1 MRFHIALSILVSAGA
16 AMGQTAGAETYSF
29 LFSGNAAGKVVQT
42 VAADGTVEIQ
52 YSFND
57 RGRGPEIRGRY
68 RFDQRGFPT
77 FVELTGKD
85 YFKAPVDE
93 RLTVSDGEARWKS
106 TTEQG
111 SAAASGFYV
120 SSGGPPVE
128 EGWLVNAI
136 RKSPNGAIKLLP
148 GGEARVEKGVQTSVS
163 HAGRTVALTQYLVT
177 GLGFVP
183 DSVWM
188 DSDNRFF
195 ASVSSWSAVIRE
207 GWESSADELVKLQ
220 DQVEDKRYRELA
232 QRLGRHPK
240 SLAIRHV
247 RLFDSVTA
255 TVKEGQ
261 TVILAGDRIQ
271 TVGPDAEVTPA
282 AGAEIIDG
290 AGQTLLPGL
299 WDMHVHTQPSSGLL
313 NIASGVTSVRDMAN
327 DIDLIAR
334 LRKQYDS
341 GEAIGPRIF
350 PCGFI
355 DGRGPFQGPTKI
367 FADTEAEARG
377 AIDRY
382 AALGYRQIK
391 VYSSLKTEL
400 VAPIAAMAHAHG
412 MRLSGHVPNG
422 MTAEQ
427 FIRSGAD
434 ELQHMNFVFLNFMAD
449 KAGDTRTPAR
459 FMMVAENAASFDL
472 QSPAVEAFIRLM
484 RDRHTVVDPTLGAFE
499 GMFTDRPG
507 RVSDSWQPVIS
518 RLPVQVQRG
527 AKAGGLA
534 APGPKDQLYKDS
546 FAALLRM
553 TKRLYDAGI
562 PLVAGTDSVEG
573 LMLHRELELW
583 VKAGIPAGKVLQVA
597 TIGAARVAK
606 ADSDLGSIEPG
617 KKADL
622 VLISGDPMANI
633 GDIRHCRIVIKDG
646 VQYDSAALYITLG
659 IAP

>member
-1 MRFHIALSILVSAGA
+1 MRFRLALSILIATA
-16 AMGQTAGAETYSF
+16 ALGQTGGLETYSF
-29 LFSGNAAGKVVQT
+29 LLSGNAAGKCVQT

-52 YSFND
+52 FSFND
-57 RGRGPEIRGRY
+57 RGRGPEIHGRY
-68 RFDQRGFPT
+68 RFDNRGFPT
-77 FVELTGKD
+77 LVEITGKD

-93 RLTVSDGEARWKS
+93 RLTVTDGEARWKS

-111 SAAASGFYV
+111 SAAASGFYI
-120 SSGGPPVE
+120 SAGGPPVE
-128 EGWLVNAI
+128 EGWLVSAI
-136 RKSPNGAIKLLP
+136 LKSPNGAVKLLP
-148 GGEARVEKGVQTSVS
+148 GGEARVEKGLQTKV
-163 HAGRTVALTQYLVT
+163 ARGGRTVALTQYLVT

-207 GWESSADELVKLQ
+207 GWEPAADELVKLQ
-220 DQVEDKRYRELA
+220 DQVEDKRYRDMA
-232 QRLGRHPK
+232 QRLSRRPK

-247 RLFDSVTA
+247 RLFDSLTA
-255 TVKEGQ
+255 TAKEGQ
-261 TVILAGDRIQ
+261 TVVIAGDRIQ
-271 TVGPDAEVTPA
+271 TVGPDAEVTPP

-290 AGQTLLPGL
+290 SGQTLLPGL
-299 WDMHVHTQPSSGLL
+299 WDMHVHTGPTTGLL

-327 DIDLIAR
+327 DIDMLGR

-341 GEAIGPRIF
+341 GDAIGPRIF

-367 FADTEAEARG
+367 FADTLEEART
-377 AIDRY
+377 AIDQY

-427 FIRSGAD
+427 FIRGGTD
-434 ELQHMNFVFLNFMAD
+434 ELQHINFVFLNFMAE

-459 FMMVAENAASFDL
+459 FTVVAENAAGLDQ
-472 QSPAVEAFIRLM
+472 QSPAVAAFIQLM
-484 RDRHTVVDPTLGAFE
+484 RERHTVVDPTLGVFE
-499 GMFTDRPG
+499 SMFTDRPG
-507 RVSDSWQPVIS
+507 RVSDGWQPVVS
-518 RLPVQVQRG
+518 HLPVQIQRG
-527 AKAGGLA
+527 ARAGGLPA
-534 APGPKDQLYKDS
+534 AGAKDALYKDS
-546 FAALLRM
+546 FAAVLKM
-553 TKRLYDAGI
+553 TKRLYDAGV

-583 VKAGIPAGKVLQVA
+583 VQAGIPAGNVLQAA

-606 ADSDLGSIEPG
+606 QDGELGSIEPG

-622 VLISGDPMANI
+622 LLVAGNPIANI
-633 GDIRHCRIVIKDG
+633 GDIRKGRVVIKDG
-646 VQYDSAALYITLG
+646 VQYDCAALYAALG

>member
-1 MRFHIALSILVSAGA
+1 MSALQLV
-16 AMGQTAGAETYSF
+16 GQTGSAETYS
-29 LFSGNAAGKVVQT
+29 LLLSGNPAGKCTQT
-42 VAADGTVEIQ
+42 VAGDGTVEIQ
-52 YSFND
+52 YAFND
-57 RGRGPEIRGRY
+57 RGRGPEIHGRY
-68 RFDQRGFPT
+68 RFDNRGFPI

-85 YFKAPVDE
+85 YYKAPVDE

-111 SAAASGFYV
+111 SAAASGFYI
-120 SSGGPPVE
+120 SSAGPPVE

-136 RKSPNGAIKLLP
+136 RKSPNGAVSLLP
-148 GGEARVEKGVQTSVS
+148 GGEGHIEKGVQTKVARGS
-163 HAGRTVALTQYLVT
+163 RTLVVTQYLVT
-177 GLGFVP
+177 GLSFVP

-195 ASVSSWSAVIRE
+195 ASVSAWSSVIRE
-207 GWESSADELVKLQ
+207 GWESSAEALVKLQ
-220 DQVEDKRYRELA
+220 DQTEDQRYRDMA
-232 QRLGRHPK
+232 QRFSRHPK
-240 SLAIRHV
+240 ALVIRHV
-247 RLFDSVTA
+247 RLFDSLTA
-255 TVKEGQ
+255 TAKEGQ
-261 TVILAGDRIQ
+261 TVTLAGDRIQ
-271 TVGPDAEVTPA
+271 TVGPDAEVTPP

-290 AGQTLLPGL
+290 SGQTLLPGL

-313 NIASGVTSVRDMAN
+313 NIASGITSVRDMAN

-341 GEAIGPRIF
+341 GETIGPRIF

-355 DGRGPFQGPTKI
+355 DGRGPYQGPTKI
-367 FADTEAEARG
+367 FADTVEEART

-434 ELQHMNFVFLNFMAD
+434 ELQHINFVFLNFMAG

-459 FMMVAENAASFDL
+459 FRVVAENAARLDQ
-472 QSPAVEAFIRLM
+472 QSPAVDAFIRLL

-499 GMFTDRPG
+499 SMFTDRPG
-507 RVSDSWQPVIS
+507 QVSDSWKPVVS
-518 RLPVQVQRG
+518 RLPVQIQRS
-527 AKAGGLA
+527 ATAGGLP
-534 APGPKDQLYKDS
+534 APGAKDQLYKDS
-546 FAALLRM
+546 FAASLQL

-583 VKAGIPAGKVLQVA
+583 VKAGIPAAQVLQAA

-606 ADSDLGSIEPG
+606 QDADLGSIEPG

-622 VLISGDPMANI
+622 LLVAGNPVANI
-633 GDIRHCRIVIKDG
+633 GDIRKGRIVIKDG
-646 VQYDSAALYITLG
+646 VQFDSAALYSALG

>member
-1 MRFHIALSILVSAGA
+1 MRFRLALSSLIATA
-16 AMGQTAGAETYSF
+16 ALGQTGGLETYSF
-29 LFSGNAAGKVVQT
+29 LLSGNAAGKCVQT

-52 YSFND
+52 FSFND
-57 RGRGPEIRGRY
+57 RGRGPEIHGRY
-68 RFDQRGFPT
+68 RFDNRGFPT
-77 FVELTGKD
+77 LVEITGKD

-93 RLTVSDGEARWKS
+93 RLTVTDGEARWKS

-111 SAAASGFYV
+111 SAAASGFYI
-120 SSGGPPVE
+120 SAGGPPVE
-128 EGWLVNAI
+128 EGWLVSAI
-136 RKSPNGAIKLLP
+136 LKSPNGAVKLLP
-148 GGEARVEKGVQTSVS
+148 GGEARVEKGLQTKV
-163 HAGRTVALTQYLVT
+163 ARGGRTVALTQYVVT

-207 GWESSADELVKLQ
+207 GWEPAADELVKLQ
-220 DQVEDKRYRELA
+220 DQVEDKRYRDMA
-232 QRLGRHPK
+232 QRLSRRPK

-247 RLFDSVTA
+247 RLFDSLTA
-255 TVKEGQ
+255 TAKEGQ
-261 TVILAGDRIQ
+261 TVVIAGDRIQ
-271 TVGPDAEVTPA
+271 TVGPDADVTPP

-290 AGQTLLPGL
+290 SGQTLLPGL
-299 WDMHVHTQPSSGLL
+299 WDMHVHTGPTTGLL

-327 DIDLIAR
+327 DIDMRGR

-350 PCGFI
+350 SCGFI

-367 FADTEAEARG
+367 FADTLEEART
-377 AIDRY
+377 AIDQY

-427 FIRSGAD
+427 FIRGGAD
-434 ELQHMNFVFLNFMAD
+434 ELQHINFVFLNLMAE

-459 FMMVAENAASFDL
+459 FTVVAENAAGLDQ
-472 QSPAVEAFIRLM
+472 QSPEVAAFIRLM
-484 RDRHTVVDPTLGAFE
+484 RERHTVVDPTLGVFE
-499 GMFTDRPG
+499 SMFTDRPG
-507 RVSDSWQPVIS
+507 RVSDGWQPVVS
-518 RLPVQVQRG
+518 RLPVQIQRG
-527 AKAGGLA
+527 ARAGGLPA
-534 APGPKDQLYKDS
+534 AGAKDALYKDS
-546 FAALLRM
+546 FAAVLKM
-553 TKRLYDAGI
+553 TKRLYDAGV

-583 VKAGIPAGKVLQVA
+583 VQAGIPAANVLQAA

-606 ADSDLGSIEPG
+606 QDGELGSIEPG

-622 VLISGDPMANI
+622 LLVAGNPIANI
-633 GDIRHCRIVIKDG
+633 GDIRKGRVVIKDG
-646 VQYDSAALYITLG
+646 VQYDCAALYAALG

>member
-1 MRFHIALSILVSAGA
+1 MRFRLAVSILIGASAVL
-16 AMGQTAGAETYSF
+16 GQSPGAETYSF
-29 LFSGNAAGKVVQT
+29 LLSGNAAGKCVQT

-57 RGRGPEIRGRY
+57 RGRGPEIHGRY
-68 RFDQRGFPT
+68 RFDNQGFPSM
-77 FVELTGKD
+77 VELSGKD
-85 YFKAPVDE
+85 YLKAPVDE
-93 RLTVSDGEARWKS
+93 RLNVTDREARWKS

-111 SAAASGFYV
+111 SAAESGFYM
-120 SSGGPPVE
+120 SNSGPPVE
-128 EGWLVNAI
+128 SGWLVSALL
-136 RKSPNGAIKLLP
+136 KSPNGAVKLLP
-148 GGEARVEKGVQTSVS
+148 GGEARLEKGLETNLSQG
-163 HAGRTVALTQYLVT
+163 GRRLAVTQYLIT
-177 GLGFVP
+177 GLDFVP
-183 DSVWM
+183 TSVWM
-188 DSDNRFF
+188 ADNRLFGV
-195 ASVSSWSAVIRE
+195 VSSWSSVIRE

-220 DQVEDKRYRELA
+220 DQVEDQRYRELA
-232 QRLGRHPK
+232 QRLRRKRK
-240 SLAIRHV
+240 SIAIRHA
-247 RLFDSVTA
+247 RLFDSLTA

-261 TVILAGDRIQ
+261 TVVVAGDRIQ
-271 TVGPDAEVTPA
+271 TVGPDAEVTPP
-282 AGAEIIDG
+282 AGAEIVDG
-290 AGQTLLPGL
+290 SGQTLLPGL

-313 NIASGVTSVRDMAN
+313 DIASGVTSVRDMAN
-327 DIDLIAR
+327 DIDLIVR

-350 PCGFI
+350 ACGFI

-367 FADTEAEARG
+367 FADSVEEARA

-400 VAPIAAMAHAHG
+400 VTPIAAMAHAHG

-427 FIRSGAD
+427 FIRGGAD

-459 FMMVAENAASFDL
+459 FTVVAENAASFDQ
-472 QSPAVEAFIRLM
+472 QSPAVEAFLRLL

-507 RVSDSWQPVIS
+507 RVSDSWQPVVS
-518 RLPVQVQRG
+518 RLPVQIQRG
-527 AKAGGLA
+527 AKAGGLPA
-534 APGPKDQLYKDS
+534 AGAKDQLYKDS
-546 FAALLRM
+546 FAALLKM

-583 VKAGIPAGKVLQVA
+583 VKAGIPSANVLQVA

-606 ADSDLGSIEPG
+606 QDGELGSIEPG
-617 KKADL
+617 KKADMVL
-622 VLISGDPMANI
+622 VAGNPVANI
-633 GDIRHCRIVIKDG
+633 GDIRRCRIVIKDG
-646 VQYDSAALYITLG
+646 VQFDSAALYAALG

>member
-1 MRFHIALSILVSAGA
+1 MRFRLALSSLIATA
-16 AMGQTAGAETYSF
+16 ALGQTGGLETYSF
-29 LFSGNAAGKVVQT
+29 LLSGNAAGKCIQT
-42 VAADGTVEIQ
+42 VAANGTVEIQ
-52 YSFND
+52 FSFND
-57 RGRGPEIRGRY
+57 RGRGPEIHGRY
-68 RFDQRGFPT
+68 RFDDRGFPT
-77 FVELTGKD
+77 LVEITGKD

-93 RLTVSDGEARWKS
+93 RLTVTDGEARWKS

-111 SAAASGFYV
+111 SAAASGFYI
-120 SSGGPPVE
+120 SAGGPPVE
-128 EGWLVNAI
+128 EGWLVSAI
-136 RKSPNGAIKLLP
+136 LKSPNGAVKLLP
-148 GGEARVEKGVQTSVS
+148 GGEARVEKGLQTKV
-163 HAGRTVALTQYLVT
+163 ARGGRTVALTQYLVT

-207 GWESSADELVKLQ
+207 GWEPAADELVKLQ
-220 DQVEDKRYRELA
+220 DQVEDKRYRDMA
-232 QRLGRHPK
+232 QRLSRRPK

-247 RLFDSVTA
+247 RLFDSLTA
-255 TVKEGQ
+255 TAKEGQ
-261 TVILAGDRIQ
+261 TVVIAGDRIQ
-271 TVGPDAEVTPA
+271 TVGPDAEVTPPA
-282 AGAEIIDG
+282 AAEIVDG
-290 AGQTLLPGL
+290 SGQTLLPGL
-299 WDMHVHTQPSSGLL
+299 WDMHVHTGPTTGLL

-327 DIDLIAR
+327 DIDMLGR

-367 FADTEAEARG
+367 FADTLDEART
-377 AIDRY
+377 AIDQY

-427 FIRSGAD
+427 FIRGGAD
-434 ELQHMNFVFLNFMAD
+434 ELQHINFVFLNFMAE

-459 FMMVAENAASFDL
+459 FTVVAENAAGLDQ
-472 QSPAVEAFIRLM
+472 QSPAVAAFIQLM
-484 RDRHTVVDPTLGAFE
+484 RERHTVVDPTLGVFE
-499 GMFTDRPG
+499 SMFTDRPG
-507 RVSDSWQPVIS
+507 RVSDSWQPVVS
-518 RLPVQVQRG
+518 RLPVQIQRG
-527 AKAGGLA
+527 ARAGGLPVA
-534 APGPKDQLYKDS
+534 GAKDALYKDS
-546 FAALLRM
+546 FAAVLKM
-553 TKRLYDAGI
+553 TKRLYDAGV

-583 VKAGIPAGKVLQVA
+583 VQAGIPAANVLQAA

-606 ADSDLGSIEPG
+606 QDGELGSIEPG

-622 VLISGDPMANI
+622 LLVAGNPIANI
-633 GDIRHCRIVIKDG
+633 GDIRKGRVVIKDG
-646 VQYDSAALYITLG
+646 VQYDCAALYAALG